1 MWMMAKDGF
10 VESHKFRRVVW
21 QELVNGESDPERIAK
36 KQHLV
41 QRAVDK
47 ALDDLEE
54 EGLVTSEEDGYE
66 LTDEGEAYEADR
78 KKRER
83 NT

>member
-1 MWMMAKDGF
+1 MAEDAF

-21 QELVNGESDPERIAK
+21 QELVAGESDPERIAK

-41 QRAVDK
+41 DRAVEK
-47 ALDDLEE
+47 ALDDLEDH
-54 EGLVTSEEDGYE
+54 GLITETDDGYE
-66 LTDEGEAYEADR
+66 LTDEGEKYEADR
-78 KKRER
+78 KNRDL

>member
-1 MWMMAKDGF
+1 

-21 QELVNGESDPERIAK
+21 QELVSGESDPERIAK

-41 QRAVDK
+41 QRAVEK

-54 EGLVTSEEDGYE
+54 EGLVTADDGEYE

-78 KKRER
+78 KQRER
-83 NT
+83 NS

>member
-1 MWMMAKDGF
+1 
-10 VESHKFRRVVW
+10 VE
-21 QELVNGESDPERIAK
+21 
-36 KQHLV
+36 
-41 QRAVDK
+41 K

-54 EGLVTSEEDGYE
+54 EGLVTEDGDGYE

>member
-1 MWMMAKDGF
+1 MAEDAF

-21 QELVNGESDPERIAK
+21 QELVAGESDPERIAK

-41 QRAVDK
+41 DRAVES

-54 EGLVTSEEDGYE
+54 HGLVEETDDGYE
-66 LTDEGEAYEADR
+66 LTEEGERYEEDR
-78 KKRER
+78 KNRDM